1 MKHGGKA
8 NHPHCPTSTNSILQT
23 DTMKLIRALLDRL
36 SESFVVS
43 VSEKLELATEPS
55 NSPPL
60 RLVSDKPLLSVPVDT
75 IPRRSAG
82 HSISQVDAL
91 DDAVRRSQ
99 AWFVSRQDVSEGYW
113 VAELEA
119 DTTLTSEYLMLR
131 RFLDR
136 VDPER
141 ERKAVNYLRAMQLPD
156 GGWPIFYGG
165 PSEISASVKTYF
177 ALKLSGVS
185 ADEPCMLRARD
196 RILAMGGVV
205 CANVFTKIT
214 LALFDQ
220 YDWKGVP
227 SMPPEIMLL
236 PKRFYFSIYAISY
249 WSRAVLIPLL
259 VVFAKQPVCRIPREQ
274 GIDELYLW
282 PRAQIH
288 YRDVP
293 PFNKEQRWFTP
304 HNFFVQLDRILKLYD
319 QMPLS
324 WLREKAL
331 DEAATWMLEHLKGS
345 GGLGAI
351 YPAMANS
358 IVALRC
364 LGYEVDDP
372 LVQKALREIE
382 SLEVYDTASIDDQQV
397 ETLHLQPCHSPIWD
411 TALLMNAL
419 IETGMPQDHPSL
431 QKAGA
436 YLLSRQTTTVGDW
449 KFSSPNAKPGG
460 WYFQFENEFYP
471 DVDDSA
477 VVLMALSKV
486 QIGQAPESQESIR
499 RGMDWVLAMQ
509 GSDGGWG
516 AYDKDNN
523 RIVFNYIPFA
533 DHHAL
538 LDPSTSD
545 LTGRC
550 LEMLAALGYDQTH
563 PAVGPALRFLRREQE
578 ADGSW
583 YGRWGVNYVYGTW
596 SVLAGL
602 RAIGVDLSDPAICHA
617 VAWLESKQNSDGG
630 WGESCLSYGDP
641 AWSGKGDST
650 PSQTAWAIMGLM
662 SAGMADAF
670 SVARGIQYLLRHQT
684 KEGSWEEVR
693 HTGTGFPR
701 VFYLRYH
708 WYCQYFPLWALAMYR
723 NLRTRGTMRADEVR
737 QQVFA
742 SGCHRAD
749 H

>member
-1 MKHGGKA
+1 
-8 NHPHCPTSTNSILQT
+8 
-23 DTMKLIRALLDRL
+23 
-36 SESFVVS
+36 
-43 VSEKLELATEPS
+43 
-55 NSPPL
+55 
-60 RLVSDKPLLSVPVDT
+60 
-75 IPRRSAG
+75 
-82 HSISQVDAL
+82 
-91 DDAVRRSQ
+91 
-99 AWFVSRQDVSEGYW
+99 
-113 VAELEA
+113 
-119 DTTLTSEYLMLR
+119 
-131 RFLDR
+131 
-136 VDPER
+136 
-141 ERKAVNYLRAMQLPD
+141 
-156 GGWPIFYGG
+156 
-165 PSEISASVKTYF
+165 
-177 ALKLSGVS
+177 
-185 ADEPCMLRARD
+185 
-196 RILAMGGVV
+196 
-205 CANVFTKIT
+205 
-214 LALFDQ
+214 
-220 YDWKGVP
+220 
-227 SMPPEIMLL
+227 
-236 PKRFYFSIYAISY
+236 
-249 WSRAVLIPLL
+249 
-259 VVFAKQPVCRIPREQ
+259 
-274 GIDELYLW
+274 
-282 PRAQIH
+282 
-288 YRDVP
+288 
-293 PFNKEQRWFTP
+293 
-304 HNFFVQLDRILKLYD
+304 
-319 QMPLS
+319 
-324 WLREKAL
+324 
-331 DEAATWMLEHLKGS
+331 
-345 GGLGAI
+345 
-351 YPAMANS
+351 MANS

-382 SLEVYDTASIDDQQV
+382 SLEVYDTASIDDQRV

-411 TALLMNAL
+411 TALLMNTL

-486 QIGQAPESQESIR
+486 RIGQTPESQASIR

-583 YGRWGVNYVYGTW
+583 YGRWGVNYIYGTW

-602 RAIGVDLSDPAICHA
+602 RAIGVDLSDPAISRA
-617 VAWLESKQNSDGG
+617 VAWLESKQNPDGG
-630 WGESCLSYGDP
+630 WGESCHSYGDP
-641 AWSGKGDST
+641 ASSGKGDST

-670 SVARGIQYLLRHQT
+670 SVARGVQYLLRQQT

-723 NLRTRGTMRADEVR
+723 NLRTRGKMRADEVR
-737 QQVFA
+737 QQILTA
-742 SGCHRAD
+742 GCFRSD
-749 H
+749 C

>member
-1 MKHGGKA
+1 
-8 NHPHCPTSTNSILQT
+8 
-23 DTMKLIRALLDRL
+23 MKLIRALLDRL
-36 SESFVVS
+36 SENFVVS

-55 NSPPL
+55 NNPPL
-60 RLVSDKPLLSVPVDT
+60 RLVLDKPLLSASADT
-75 IPRRSAG
+75 VTRRSPG
-82 HSISQVDAL
+82 HSISQADAL

-99 AWFVSRQDVSEGYW
+99 AWFASRQDASEGYW

-131 RFLDR
+131 RFLNR

-141 ERKAVNYLRAMQLPD
+141 ERKAVSYLRAMQLPD

-165 PSEISASVKTYF
+165 PSEISASVKAYF

-196 RILAMGGVV
+196 RVLAMGGVV

-274 GIDELYLW
+274 GIDELYLS

-331 DEAATWMLEHLKGS
+331 HEAATWMLEHLKGS

-486 QIGQAPESQESIR
+486 RIGQTPESQASIR

-583 YGRWGVNYVYGTW
+583 YGRWGVNYIYGTW

-602 RAIGVDLSDPAICHA
+602 RAIGVDLSDPAISRA
-617 VAWLESKQNSDGG
+617 VAWLESKQNPDGG
-630 WGESCLSYGDP
+630 WGESCHSYGDP
-641 AWSGKGDST
+641 ASSGKGDST

-723 NLRTRGTMRADEVR
+723 SLRTRGTMRADEVR